1 MMNNVEQA
9 AAGSVPDSATGIR
22 LRSFIERLERLEED
36 KAAVSEDMK
45 EVFSEAKSSGFDV
58 KILRQILKIR
68 KMDDADR
75 AEQET
80 LLEVYM
86 SAIGM

>member
-1 MMNNVEQA
+1 MMNNVEQPA
-9 AAGSVPDSATGIR
+9 AKSVADSATGIR

-68 KMDDADR
+68 KMNEADR

>member
-1 MMNNVEQA
+1 MMNNVEQP
-9 AAGSVPDSATGIR
+9 AAGSVADSATGIR